1 MSKELIRA
9 GYKPYNVDELFSKV
23 DAIEIFKQENQVITK
38 YFDRVI
44 NTTEVSHLYEIF
56 DIRAFLKSKIG
67 QLSKNFNIT
76 WYRFVMKRGIQEITL
91 LSDSVEING
100 TPFYKAF
107 FILNSSDKSRRLN
120 MNMGLYRADNNS
132 YLVSS
137 IRNMSLS
144 KKHLRGVTQSAEE
157 VSKTIDIETFDEQIE
172 SIKSL
177 IGERILLSEIRKII
191 LDKDLK
197 INHMKFDAL
206 KNSLRFSKTDK
217 MDTLTSDQVKLLMT
231 PSEDIVL
238 DYTNDFSVD
247 AYKVFNC
254 YIQVFSRQDSYV
266 VKKETEK
273 ILKITQCFIRDE
285 RINQILD
292 WNLGLV

>member
-1 MSKELIRA
+1 
-9 GYKPYNVDELFSKV
+9 
-23 DAIEIFKQENQVITK
+23 
-38 YFDRVI
+38 
-44 NTTEVSHLYEIF
+44 
-56 DIRAFLKSKIG
+56 
-67 QLSKNFNIT
+67 
-76 WYRFVMKRGIQEITL
+76 
-91 LSDSVEING
+91 
-100 TPFYKAF
+100 
-107 FILNSSDKSRRLN
+107 
-120 MNMGLYRADNNS
+120 
-132 YLVSS
+132 
-137 IRNMSLS
+137 
-144 KKHLRGVTQSAEE
+144 
-157 VSKTIDIETFDEQIE
+157 
-172 SIKSL
+172 
-177 IGERILLSEIRKII
+177 
-191 LDKDLK
+191 
-197 INHMKFDAL
+197 MKFDAL

-292 WNLGLV
+292 WNLGLI